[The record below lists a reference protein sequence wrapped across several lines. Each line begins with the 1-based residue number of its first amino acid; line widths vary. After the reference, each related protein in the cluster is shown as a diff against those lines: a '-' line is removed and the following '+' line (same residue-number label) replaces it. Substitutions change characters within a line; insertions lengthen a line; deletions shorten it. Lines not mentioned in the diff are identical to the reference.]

1 MPFLFHTSL
10 KNAQIP
16 PFSPPWSLVTQNYGL
31 ARWYGRN
38 TIIMTYSNSKLPP
51 NHHYISVTWKMR
63 FAPFRRNPV
72 LKRKENGSI
81 IPTRVELKRHNGGKP
96 SCTKLTVI
104 SLTTSSKKPEADIP
118 HDSKVMSPR
127 SRTDT
132 AELPVIGTILT
143 SCFANAAILLF
154 VATMLQ
160 KLVI

>member
-1 MPFLFHTSL
+1 MPFLFNTSL

-16 PFSPPWSLVTQNYGL
+16 LFSPPRGLVTQNYDL
-31 ARWYGRN
+31 ARWYDSN
-38 TIIMTYSNSKLPP
+38 TIIMTYSNSKLRP
-51 NHHYISVTWKMR
+51 NHHYVSVKWKMR

-96 SCTKLTVI
+96 SCTKMTVI
-104 SLTTSSKKPEADIP
+104 LLTTSSKKPEADIP
-118 HDSKVMSPR
+118 HDSQVMTPR
-127 SRTDT
+127 SRTDS

-143 SCFANAAILLF
+143 SCFAKAAILLF
-154 VATMLQ
+154 EATMLQ